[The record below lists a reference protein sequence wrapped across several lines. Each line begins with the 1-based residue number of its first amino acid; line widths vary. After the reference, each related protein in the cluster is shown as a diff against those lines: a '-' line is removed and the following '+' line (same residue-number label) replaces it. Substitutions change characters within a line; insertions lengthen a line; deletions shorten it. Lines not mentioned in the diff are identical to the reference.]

1 MPQVFVI
8 IKAGKIAFK
17 KFFSFN
23 SWFRWIQ
30 SWLKTSKKLPKNWKK
45 KKESRNKILVEWKN
59 HFPFSI
65 FHVPICIQAFQMKI
79 GNCNWNP
86 KPCSD
91 SLCVFWV
98 VFIEYNTIQTE
109 ISCAQKP
116 ICCLFRYHGHAKS
129 ANLYT
134 KLIIHQ
140 QRRIVIMPRDSH
152 DRARHYH

>member
-30 SWLKTSKKLPKNWKK
+30 SWLKTSKKLPKKLKEKK
-45 KKESRNKILVEWKN
+45 RVAKQNFGGVKKQ
-59 HFPFSI
+59 FSI

-79 GNCNWNP
+79 GNGNWNP